1 MLGPSTRP
9 PCGVGNEAW
18 RLFVTQNLPSALQPL
33 CIGSLPWCRAQP
45 YSRLSQLS
53 IRYANGIPPVQA
65 LSTCRTTSD
74 ELQPTSAASKTTH
87 DTILVFNSLT
97 PLYREPN
104 SAKQQLLKNACWP
117 RNTSVPARH
126 LHSTPTAQS
135 HAWAR
140 HFGTCPRSCRTVKAF
155 ATSARTLRGPGT
167 TCTWGQVSHKPQ
179 PTRSVVVGRL
189 PPSADCGDGR
199 LRGISPD
206 HARAFDDQAW
216 LTR

>member
-87 DTILVFNSLT
+87 DTILVFDSLT

-104 SAKQQLLKNACWP
+104 LPSNSCLSTRASRVTPAHRQDTCTAHLPGRSESP
-117 RNTSVPARH
+117 RPPARGGRCHISLNQLGLSWSAAFHHQLTVATGDSVAFH
-126 LHSTPTAQS
+126 LIMLVPSTT
-135 HAWAR
+135 
-140 HFGTCPRSCRTVKAF
+140 K
-155 ATSARTLRGPGT
+155 RG
-167 TCTWGQVSHKPQ
+167 
-179 PTRSVVVGRL
+179 
-189 PPSADCGDGR
+189 
-199 LRGISPD
+199 
-206 HARAFDDQAW
+206 
-216 LTR
+216 